1 MVTVLRVLYLFNP
14 PEFTPGQLEW
24 SLSRPRRAFVMMTL
38 ETDTELVRRAQAG
51 DRLAGGRLTEC
62 HRRSILALA
71 YRTLENADDAQ
82 DVAQE
87 ALVYALQRLPDLRE
101 AGKFAGWLR
110 HITLSLCADY
120 RRRRGTRRLGE
131 PITVLS
137 EAGEEINYVEM
148 FTVRQAVAD
157 LSDAHRTTLL
167 LHYVGGWSREEVA
180 AILEIPINTVRSR
193 LMAAKR
199 NLRAELPG
207 FLPEPVIPK
216 GKPMPTDTFGLSE
229 TQLSLIN
236 TAFPGA
242 RLLSVQADLEPWMPF
257 GPRVHL
263 ALKDGSEKTVDFRGD
278 ITPERAALL
287 PVLERLG
294 VPGPR
299 IIHGPVPRPSSRR
312 NVENWNGAD
321 YDTLCEAPRGDN
333 LLLWALGGTPHRIR
347 LATERAFEA
356 IDKLQSITGALQADP
371 VGAKLERRTLADEVA
386 ILMEDARWNADPW
399 LAEEG
404 RARAQWLADPWFAAA
419 LAKVQAA
426 IADIH
431 DPLVY
436 TSYGFFF
443 PLSYR
448 ITPTVVFEEPFGA
461 PGDPAYEKNPL
472 VEFVGPFGHY
482 GDPLLGLAMVWV
494 YDCYPFVHTGFVEQ
508 FLWRRGVTKREFG
521 PRLALKALQMIARD
535 LPLACPAEGGGY
547 WDGLHGW
554 AEQGLGWM

>member
-1 MVTVLRVLYLFNP
+1 
-14 PEFTPGQLEW
+14 
-24 SLSRPRRAFVMMTL
+24 MMTL

-51 DRLAGGRLTEC
+51 DRLAGGRLTER
-62 HRRSILALA
+62 HRRPILALA

-110 HITLSLCADY
+110 NITLSLCADY
-120 RRRRGTRRLGE
+120 RRCRGTRRLGE

-137 EAGEEINYVEM
+137 EASEEIAYAEA

-180 AILEIPINTVRSR
+180 AILEIPVNTVRSR

-216 GKPMPTDTFGLSE
+216 GRPMPTDTFGLSE
-229 TQLSLIN
+229 TRLSLIN
-236 TAFPGA
+236 AAFSGA
-242 RLLSVQADLEPWMPF
+242 RLLSVQNNPEPWMPF
-257 GPRVHL
+257 SPRVRL
-263 ALKDGSEKTVDFRGD
+263 TLSDGSEKTVDFRND
-278 ITPERAALL
+278 ITLERATLL
-287 PVLERLG
+287 SVLEGLG
-294 VPGPR
+294 VPGPH
-299 IIHGPVPRPSSRR
+299 IIHGPVPD
-312 NVENWNGAD
+312 GAGSQS
-321 YDTLCEAPRGDN
+321 LCEMRGEN

-356 IDKLQSITGALQADP
+356 IDRLQGITEALQASP
-371 VGAKLERRTLADEVA
+371 VGAELERRTLTDEVA
-386 ILMEDARWNADPW
+386 ILTDDARWNADSW

-404 RARAQWLADPWFAAA
+404 RARAQWLADPWFADA
-419 LAKVQAA
+419 LAKVRAA

-448 ITPTVVFEEPFGA
+448 ITPGAAFDEPFGA
-461 PGDPAYEKNPL
+461 PGDPAYAKNPL
-472 VEFVGPFGHY
+472 VEFVQPFGHY

-494 YDCYPFVHTGFVEQ
+494 QDCYPFVHTGFVEQ
-508 FLWRRGVTKREFG
+508 FLWRRGVTKQEFA

-535 LPLACPAEGGGY
+535 LPIERPAEGGGY

>member
-1 MVTVLRVLYLFNP
+1 M
-14 PEFTPGQLEW
+14 
-24 SLSRPRRAFVMMTL
+24 
-38 ETDTELVRRAQAG
+38 AG
-51 DRLAGGRLTEC
+51 SRLTER
-62 HRRSILALA
+62 HRRTVIALA

-101 AGKFAGWLR
+101 AGKFASWLR
-110 HITLSLCADY
+110 NITLSLCADY

-131 PITVLS
+131 PITVLN
-137 EAGEEINYVEM
+137 EAREEVACVET
-148 FTVRQAVAD
+148 FTIRQAIAD
-157 LSDAHRTTLL
+157 LSDAHRATLL
-167 LHYVGGWSREEVA
+167 LHYVGGWSLEETAV
-180 AILEIPINTVRSR
+180 ILEIPINTVRSR

-199 NLRAELPG
+199 TLRTELPG
-207 FLPEPVIPK
+207 FFPEPILSK
-216 GKPMPTDTFGLSE
+216 GKLMPPETFGLSE

-236 TAFPGA
+236 AAFPEA
-242 RLLSVQADLEPWMPF
+242 RILSVQNDPEPWMPF
-257 GPRVHL
+257 SPRVHL
-263 ALKDGSEKTVDFRGD
+263 ALEGGVEKTVDFRGD
-278 ITPERAALL
+278 IDPARAELL

-294 VPGPR
+294 ISCPRLVPNAVTEGPN
-299 IIHGPVPRPSSRR
+299 GPLRLAEVPRG
-312 NVENWNGAD
+312 E
-321 YDTLCEAPRGDN
+321 N

-356 IDKLQSITGALQADP
+356 IDRLQGVTEALQADT
-371 VGAKLERRTLADEVA
+371 VGARLERRTLADEVA
-386 ILMEDARWNADPW
+386 ILTDDARWEADAW

-404 RARAQWLADPWFAAA
+404 RARRQWLQDSWFTAA

-426 IADIH
+426 VADIH

-448 ITPTVVFEEPFGA
+448 IATTDDPFNEPFGA
-461 PGDPAYEKNPL
+461 PGDPAYAKSPL
-472 VEFVGPFGHY
+472 VEFVQPFGHY

-494 YDCYPFVHTGFVEQ
+494 QDCYPFVHTGFVEQ

-535 LPLACPAEGGGY
+535 LPVERPSEGGGY
-547 WDGLHGW
+547 WDGLRGW

>member
-1 MVTVLRVLYLFNP
+1 
-14 PEFTPGQLEW
+14 
-24 SLSRPRRAFVMMTL
+24 MMTR
-38 ETDTELVRRAQAG
+38 ETNTELVRRARAG
-51 DRLAGGRLTEC
+51 DRLAGGRLAER
-62 HRRSILALA
+62 HRRSVLALA
-71 YRTLENADDAQ
+71 HRTLGNADDAQ

-101 AGKFAGWLR
+101 AGHFASWLR
-110 HITLSLCADY
+110 NITLSLCADY

-137 EAGEEINYVEM
+137 EASEEIAYVEM

-180 AILEIPINTVRSR
+180 AILEIPVNTVRSR

-207 FLPEPVIPK
+207 FYPEPVSTK
-216 GKPMPTDTFGLSE
+216 GTIMPTDTFGLSK
-229 TQLSLIN
+229 TQLSLIS
-236 TAFPGA
+236 TAFPRAG
-242 RLLSVQADLEPWMPF
+242 LLSVQTDLEPWMPF
-257 GPRVHL
+257 GPRARL
-263 ALKDGSEKTVDFRGD
+263 ALADGTEKAVDFRGD

-287 PVLERLG
+287 PVLERFG
-294 VPGPR
+294 IPGPR
-299 IIHGPVPRPSSRR
+299 IVHGPVPRPSGLRD
-312 NVENWNGAD
+312 VENWKGAD
-321 YDTLCEAPRGDN
+321 YETLCEVPRGEN

-347 LATERAFEA
+347 LATERAFGA
-356 IDKLQSITGALQADP
+356 IDKLQGVTEALQADP
-371 VGAKLERRTLADEVA
+371 VGAKLERRTLTDEVA
-386 ILMEDARWNADPW
+386 ILTDDARWNADPW

-404 RARAQWLADPWFAAA
+404 RARAQWLRDPWFADAV
-419 LAKVQAA
+419 AKVQAA

-436 TSYGFFF
+436 THYGHFF

-448 ITPTVVFEEPFGA
+448 IYPAADPFSEPLGA
-461 PGDPAYEKNPL
+461 PGDPAYGKNPL
-472 VEFVGPFGHY
+472 AEVVNPFGHF

-508 FLWRRGVTKREFG
+508 FLWRRGVTKREFA

-535 LPLACPAEGGGY
+535 LPAQRPSEGGGY
-547 WDGLHGW
+547 WDGLRGW

>member
-1 MVTVLRVLYLFNP
+1 
-14 PEFTPGQLEW
+14 
-24 SLSRPRRAFVMMTL
+24 MMTL

-51 DRLAGGRLTEC
+51 DRLAGGRLTER
-62 HRRSILALA
+62 HRRPILALA

-110 HITLSLCADY
+110 NITLSLCADY
-120 RRRRGTRRLGE
+120 RRCRGTRRLGE

-137 EAGEEINYVEM
+137 EASEEIAYAEA

-180 AILEIPINTVRSR
+180 AMLEIPVNTVRSR

-207 FLPEPVIPK
+207 FFPETPSPK

-229 TQLSLIN
+229 TRLSLIN
-236 TAFPGA
+236 AAFPGA
-242 RLLSVQADLEPWMPF
+242 RLLSAQNDPEPWMPF
-257 GPRVHL
+257 GPRVRL
-263 ALKDGSEKTVDFRGD
+263 ALTDGTEKAVDFRND
-278 ITPERAALL
+278 LTPERAALV

-299 IIHGPVPRPSSRR
+299 IIHGPVHDGTGHGS
-312 NVENWNGAD
+312 
-321 YDTLCEAPRGDN
+321 LCETPRGEN
-333 LLLWALGGTPHRIR
+333 LSLWALGGTPHRIR
-347 LATERAFEA
+347 LATERAFQG
-356 IDKLQSITGALQADP
+356 IDRLQGVTEALQADP
-371 VGAKLERRTLADEVA
+371 VGAALERRTLADEVA
-386 ILMEDARWNADPW
+386 ILTDDDKWNADPW

-404 RARAQWLADPWFAAA
+404 RARTQWLADPWFSQA
-419 LAKVQAA
+419 LAKVTAA
-426 IADIH
+426 VADIH

-436 TSYGFFF
+436 TNYLHFF
-443 PLSYR
+443 PQGYR
-448 ITPTVVFEEPFGA
+448 ILPSSDPFDEPLGA
-461 PGDPAYEKNPL
+461 PGDPAYAKNPL
-472 VEFVGPFGHY
+472 AEFVYLFGHY

-508 FLWRRGVTKREFG
+508 LLWRRGVTKQEFA

-535 LPLACPAEGGGY
+535 LPIERPAEGGGY